1 MKNKLNK
8 RKNLKKILLIFCI
21 ITVLALLS
29 GLIVFISIYNKYDL
43 DIDELTSVNNG
54 IRVYSATGQDTTLY
68 NTNRSIIEIETL
80 PDYVVQAFVDVEDKR
95 FYEHNGYDLKRIVKA
110 GLVNIASKSKS
121 QGASTISQQLIKNAL
136 LTNEKTF
143 ARKIKEVILA
153 IKLEKKFT
161 KQDILEMY
169 LNTIYFGSNAYGIEN
184 ASKIYFNK
192 SAKDLT
198 LNEACCLAGLIKSPA
213 YYSPKI
219 NINNAEKRKNLVASL
234 MLQNNHISNEEYH
247 KVLNCNII
255 TANNIESDHSYEEEA
270 IFEACKLLNLT
281 ERELINKKYQIVTFK
296 DDKLQQESIKINN
309 NVINNSSEQ
318 YNTNLDSASIIVNN
332 KNQVISYYVNSNYN
346 LHNMKRQ
353 PASILKPL
361 AVYLP
366 AISRNMLSPSDL
378 ILDEKINYN
387 GFEPNNADMKFHGY
401 ISARYALANSLNIPS
416 VKLLDCLGLTKS
428 KEMLTNL
435 GINIEKEDLNLTL
448 ALGAMKYGTSLF
460 DLVSAYSTIANNG
473 NYRQLCFVNK
483 ILDKHGN
490 IIYSYDD
497 FTQKVVDEE
506 SCFLLTDML
515 KETAITGTAKKM
527 QNLNLPIASKTGT
540 ANNGTYNT
548 DLYNVTYSTEH
559 TMLTWIANIKD
570 NKLPNEMLSS
580 SQPTEINK
588 EICAYLYPNGVK
600 DFTKPEGIEKMAY
613 DLIEYEQN
621 HRIVAPTQSLDRY
634 IAYDYFKSNNPPI
647 VIETS
652 NETKF
657 NVELSEKGANLTFA
671 PKKNLTYY
679 LCKKIKE
686 NNQII
691 ATIKDSS
698 EMFNLIDNDIFN
710 YTEIEYYLKNEN
722 DEIISEQIKIRPK
735 EYLINMLNNTI
746 SSGKYKWYI

>member
-1 MKNKLNK
+1 MKNKP
-8 RKNLKKILLIFCI
+8 KNLKNFKKIVLIISI
-21 ITVLALLS
+21 ITLLALLS
-29 GLIVFISIYNKYDL
+29 GFIVFISIYNKYDL
-43 DIDELTSVNNG
+43 DIDALTSVNNG
-54 IRVYSATGQDTTLY
+54 VRVYSANGQDTTLY

-95 FYEHNGYDLKRIVKA
+95 FYEHNGYDLKRIIKA
-110 GLVNIASKSKS
+110 SFVNLATKSKS

-136 LTNEKTF
+136 LTNEKTL

-153 IKLEKKFT
+153 IKLEKKFS
-161 KQDILEMY
+161 KQEILEMY

-192 SAKDLT
+192 SANDLT

-219 NINNAEKRKNLVASL
+219 NNTNAEKRKNLVASL
-234 MLQNNHISNEEYH
+234 MLQNNHISNEEYNI
-247 KVLNCNII
+247 VLNSKI
-255 TANNIESDHSYEEEA
+255 TTLNNTETDHSYEEEA

-296 DDKLQQESIKINN
+296 DDKLQQETIKINN
-309 NVINNSSEQ
+309 KVINNSSKQ
-318 YNTNLDSASIIVNN
+318 YNSNLDSVSIVVNN

-366 AISRNMLSPSDL
+366 SLTHNILRPSDL

-387 GFEPNNADMKFHGY
+387 GFQPNNADQKFHGY
-401 ISARYALANSLNIPS
+401 VSARYTLANSLNIPS
-416 VKLLDCLGLTKS
+416 VKLLDCLGLNKS

-460 DLVSAYSTIANNG
+460 DIVSAYSTIANNG

-483 ILDKHGN
+483 ILDKNGN
-490 IIYSYDD
+490 TIYSYDD
-497 FTQKVVDEE
+497 FSQKVVDEQ

-515 KETAITGTAKKM
+515 KETTITGTAKKM

-540 ANNGTYNT
+540 ANNGNHNT
-548 DLYNVTYSTEH
+548 DLYNITYSTEH
-559 TMLTWIANIKD
+559 TMLTWIANIKE
-570 NKLPNEMLSS
+570 NKLPVEMLSS

-588 EICAYLYPNGVK
+588 ELCAYLYPNGIK
-600 DFTKPEGIEKMAY
+600 DFSKPEGIEKMPY

-634 IAYDYFKSNNPPI
+634 ISYDYFKTDFPPI
-647 VIETS
+647 VIETNS
-652 NETKF
+652 QTSLIVN
-657 NVELSEKGANLTFA
+657 LSDKGANLSFT
-671 PKKNLTYY
+671 PQKNLIYN
-679 LCKKIKE
+679 LFK

-691 ATIKDSS
+691 ATIKDTS
-698 EMFNLIDNDIFN
+698 EIFNLIDNDIFK
-710 YTEIEYYLKNEN
+710 YDEIEYYIK
-722 DEIISEQIKIRPK
+722 DEVNKIISEKIKIRPK
-735 EYLINMLNNTI
+735 DYLINKLNNTI

>member
-1 MKNKLNK
+1 MKNKPK
-8 RKNLKKILLIFCI
+8 KHKNFKKILLIISI
-21 ITVLALLS
+21 ITILALLS
-29 GLIVFISIYNKYDL
+29 GFIVFISIYNKYDL
-43 DIDELTSVNNG
+43 DIDALTSVNNG
-54 IRVYSATGQDTTLY
+54 VKVYSANGQDTTLY

-80 PDYVVQAFVDVEDKR
+80 PDYVVQAFIDVEDKR
-95 FYEHNGYDLKRIVKA
+95 FYQHNGFDLKRILKA
-110 GLVNIASKSKS
+110 GLVNIATKSKS

-153 IKLEKKFT
+153 IKLEKKFS
-161 KQDILEMY
+161 KQEILEMY

-219 NINNAEKRKNLVASL
+219 NNTNSEKRKNLVASL
-234 MLQNNHISNEEYH
+234 MLQNNHISNEEYN
-247 KVLNCNII
+247 KVLNSEI
-255 TANNIESDHSYEEEA
+255 TITNNTETDHSYEEEA

-296 DDKLQQESIKINN
+296 DDKLQQETIKINN
-309 NVINNSSEQ
+309 KVINYSSEQ
-318 YNTNLDSASIIVNN
+318 YNANLDSVSIVVNN
-332 KNQVISYYVNSNYN
+332 KNQVLSYYVNSNYN

-366 AISRNMLSPSDL
+366 SLTHNILTPSDL

-387 GFEPNNADMKFHGY
+387 GFEPNNADKMFHGY
-401 ISARYALANSLNIPS
+401 VSARYALANSLNVPS
-416 VKLLDCLGLTKS
+416 VKLLDCLGLNKS
-428 KEMLTNL
+428 KEILTNL

-460 DLVSAYSTIANNG
+460 DIVSAYSTIANNG

-483 ILDKHGN
+483 ILDKDGN
-490 IIYSYDD
+490 VIYSYDD
-497 FTQKVVDEE
+497 FSQQVVDEE
-506 SCFLLTDML
+506 SCFLLTEML

-540 ANNGTYNT
+540 ANNGNNNT
-548 DLYNVTYSTEH
+548 DLYNVTYSTKH

-570 NKLPNEMLSS
+570 NKLPTEMLSS

-588 EICAYLYPNGVK
+588 ELCAYLYPNGVK
-600 DFTKPEGIEKMAY
+600 DFTKPEGVEKLPY

-634 IAYDYFKSNNPPI
+634 IAYDYFKTNNPPV
-647 VIETS
+647 VIEIN
-652 NETKF
+652 NETKLS
-657 NVELSEKGANLTFA
+657 VELTEKGADISFA
-671 PKKNLTYY
+671 PKKNLIYN
-679 LCKKIKE
+679 LFK

-698 EMFNLIDNDIFN
+698 TPFNLIDNDIFN
-710 YTEIEYYLKNEN
+710 HTEIEYYLKNEK

-735 EYLINMLNNTI
+735 DYLINMLNNTI

>member
-1 MKNKLNK
+1 MEIKTKK
-8 RKNLKKILLIFCI
+8 PKKLKKIILIFSI

-29 GLIVFISIYNKYDL
+29 GLAVFISIYNKYDL

-54 IRVYSATGQDTTLY
+54 IKVFSATGQDTTLY

-80 PDYVVQAFVDVEDKR
+80 PDYVIQAFVDVEDKR
-95 FYEHNGYDLKRIVKA
+95 FYQHNGYDLKRIVKA
-110 GLVNIASKSKS
+110 GFVNIATKSKS

-143 ARKIKEVILA
+143 ARKIKEVVLA

-161 KQDILEMY
+161 KQEILEMY

-213 YYSPKI
+213 YYSPKN
-219 NINNAEKRKNLVASL
+219 NITNAEKRKNLVASL
-234 MLQNNHISNEEYH
+234 MLQNNHITNAEYET
-247 KVLNCNII
+247 VLNSNI
-255 TANNIESDHSYEEEA
+255 TTTNNIETDHSYEEEA
-270 IFEACKLLNLT
+270 IYEACKLLNIS

-296 DDKLQQESIKINN
+296 DDKLQQETIN
-309 NVINNSSEQ
+309 INNSIIKNSNEQ
-318 YNTNLDSASIIVNN
+318 YKTNLDAVSIIVNN
-332 KNQVISYYVNSNYN
+332 KNQVISYYANSNYN
-346 LHNMKRQ
+346 LHKMKRQ

-366 AISRNMLSPSDL
+366 AITHNILSPGSL
-378 ILDEKINYN
+378 VLDEEINYN
-387 GFEPNNADMKFHGY
+387 GFKPNNADKKYHGY
-401 ISARYALANSLNIPS
+401 VSARYALANSLNIPS
-416 VKLLDCLGLTKS
+416 VKSLDCLGVNKS

-460 DLVSAYSTIANNG
+460 DIVSAYSTIANNG

-483 ILDKHGN
+483 ILDKNGN
-490 IIYSYDD
+490 VIYSYDD
-497 FTQKVVDEE
+497 FTQKVVDEQ

-515 KETAITGTAKKM
+515 KETAISGTAKKM
-527 QNLNLPIASKTGT
+527 ENLNLPIASKTGT
-540 ANNGTYNT
+540 ANNGQNNT

-570 NKLPNEMLSS
+570 NNLPAEMLSS

-588 EICAYLYPNGVK
+588 QICAYLYPNGVK
-600 DFTKPEGIEKMAY
+600 DFTKPDGVEKMAY

-621 HRIVAPTQSLDRY
+621 HRIVAPTQNLDRY
-634 IAYDYFKSNNPPI
+634 IAYDYFKTDNPPI
-647 VIETS
+647 IIETNS
-652 NETKF
+652 QTELTVN
-657 NVELSEKGANLTFA
+657 LSEKGAKISFT
-671 PKKNLTYY
+671 PKKNFTYY
-679 LCKKIKE
+679 LYK
-686 NNQII
+686 NNII
-691 ATIKDSS
+691 LATIKDTSDIFS
-698 EMFNLIDNDIFN
+698 FNDNNIFN
-710 YTEIEYYLKNEN
+710 YEEIEYYLKNEN
-722 DEIISEQIKIRPK
+722 DEIISEKIIIRPK
-735 EYLINMLNNTI
+735 DYLINMLNNTI
-746 SSGKYKWYI
+746 ISGKYKWYI